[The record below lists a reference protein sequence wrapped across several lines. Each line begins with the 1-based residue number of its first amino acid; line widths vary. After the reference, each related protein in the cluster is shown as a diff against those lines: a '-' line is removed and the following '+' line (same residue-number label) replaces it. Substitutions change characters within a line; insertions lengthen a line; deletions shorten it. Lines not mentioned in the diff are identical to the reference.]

1 MSKKNAVIAIIL
13 VIAILLI
20 AIGFAAISTLKLNIS
35 GQAQA
40 TPNQSNFS
48 VEFTGEPAVS
58 EPDKVTANIDEMN
71 KLQATMNVTGL
82 TSKGD
87 TATATYTIENK
98 STDLLASLTAETTNS
113 NTEYFTVSYD
123 ITEPSIGAG
132 ENTTIKVT
140 VELIKTP
147 VSSDESSTIGVTVTA
162 EPQQPV
168 E

>member
-1 MSKKNAVIAIIL
+1 MSKNKTIIGIIL
-13 VIAILLI
+13 VVAILLV
-20 AIGFAAISTLKLNIS
+20 AIGYAAITTLQLDIS

-48 VEFTGEPAVS
+48 VEFTGEPEVS
-58 EPDKVTANIDEMN
+58 DPEKVTAQLDEMN

-87 TATATYTIENK
+87 TATAKYTIENK
-98 STDLLASLTAETTNS
+98 STDLLANLTAETANS

-123 ITEPSIGAG
+123 IVEPSIGAG
-132 ENTTIKVT
+132 ENTSITVT

-147 VSSDESSTIGVTVTA
+147 VSTDESSTIGVTVTA
-162 EPQQPV
+162 EPQQPT